1 MDEARTY
8 AIYRFA
14 KGEKINIDDASHLV
28 ATTDKTFYAL
38 PYEDGSQRYT
48 YVVTALDRLSNESK
62 PVKEKVKL

>member
-1 MDEARTY
+1 M
-8 AIYRFA
+8 
-14 KGEKINIDDASHLV
+14 